1 MGIEFDE
8 PSHTYA
14 VDGRSVPTVTQVLAH
29 KNDWSMIN
37 PLILEAKA
45 ELGRDVH
52 RAMHLLAIGELNW
65 KTLDPAVLPYVRSG
79 ERFIREYRLTV
90 LAAELPVA
98 SRSLGCAG
106 TLDVFGQAVLD
117 DGTPTHPRLRTY
129 EVFVDWK
136 IAEVMP
142 TTVGPQLAAYKKF
155 YDETFRGRSRARFA
169 HKRLC
174 VRLGHDGFKVDRL
187 EDWYGDYMEFLR
199 CFNTFRA
206 EERKRYG

>member
-1 MGIEFDE
+1 MHSHSSRTPRESPAGHSLVRPMDWHVLGQKAASALRAAAALHRSLLRIRARHMGIEFDE

-90 LAAELPVA
+90 LAAEL
-98 SRSLGCAG
+98 
-106 TLDVFGQAVLD
+106 
-117 DGTPTHPRLRTY
+117 
-129 EVFVDWK
+129 
-136 IAEVMP
+136 
-142 TTVGPQLAAYKKF
+142 
-155 YDETFRGRSRARFA
+155 
-169 HKRLC
+169 
-174 VRLGHDGFKVDRL
+174 
-187 EDWYGDYMEFLR
+187 
-199 CFNTFRA
+199 
-206 EERKRYG
+206 